1 MKSTFKLFIASAL
14 VTLSLTANAQG
25 FQIGY
30 INQTT
35 TSSISNVETSNS
47 LDGIQA
53 GLTYDLSVQGPVSL
67 NYGLTYAYLFKNSTN
82 SISETNTT
90 AHQLDLPVR
99 LVATFPISGD
109 LNAFA
114 YGGPNFSYVL
124 ANRTKTTVGGVSVT
138 SDLYDDNSNISQF
151 NLQAGVGA
159 GLSFKKITFKVGYD
173 WGLIDLNETDLVK
186 RNTNALTASVGVKF

>member
-1 MKSTFKLFIASAL
+1 MKSTIKLLVASAL
-14 VTLSLTANAQG
+14 VTLSLSANAQG

-47 LDGIQA
+47 LAGVQA
-53 GLTYDLSVQGPVSL
+53 GLSYDMNVQGPVSL
-67 NYGLTYAYLFKNSTN
+67 NYGLTYAYLFNNADNLGITSK
-82 SISETNTT
+82 TT

-99 LVATFPISGD
+99 IQASFPISED
-109 LNAFA
+109 FKAFV

-124 ANRTKTTVGGVSVT
+124 SNKTKTTAAGVSLT
-138 SDLYDDNSNISQF
+138 SDLYNNSDISQF

-159 GLSFKKITFKVGYD
+159 GLSFKKVIFKVGYD
-173 WGLIDLNETDLVK
+173 WGLFDLNATDLVK
-186 RNTNALTASVGVKF
+186 RNTNALTASIGVSF

>member
-1 MKSTFKLFIASAL
+1 MKSTIKLLVATAL
-14 VTLSLTANAQG
+14 VTLSLSANAQG

-35 TSSISNVETSNS
+35 TSSISNVESSNS
-47 LDGIQA
+47 LDGVQA

-82 SISETNTT
+82 SLSTSNTT

-99 LVATFPISGD
+99 LVANFPISED
-109 LNAFA
+109 LKVFV

-124 ANRTKTTVGGVSVT
+124 ANKTKTTVAGISVT
-138 SDLYDDNSNISQF
+138 SDLYNDNSDISQF
-151 NLQAGVGA
+151 NLQAGVGG
-159 GLSFKKITFKVGYD
+159 GLSFGKIILKVGYD
-173 WGLIDLNETDLVK
+173 WGLIDLNATDLVK
-186 RNTNALTASVGVKF
+186 RNTNALTASIGVRF